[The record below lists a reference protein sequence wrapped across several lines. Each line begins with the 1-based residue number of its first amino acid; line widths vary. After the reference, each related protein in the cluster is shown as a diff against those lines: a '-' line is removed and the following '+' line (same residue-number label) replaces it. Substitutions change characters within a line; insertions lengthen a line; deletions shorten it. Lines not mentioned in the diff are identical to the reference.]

1 MGNHSRTFVRKI
13 IRNQNDLLMIE
24 YETCLNFTVL
34 LKSLHFIKSKE
45 LPSWDAVISFSL
57 KYQCNHIKGKKAPGE
72 VLLLLE

>member
-1 MGNHSRTFVRKI
+1 MLKKRKEKGKK
-13 IRNQNDLLMIE
+13 NDLLMIG
-24 YETCLNFTVL
+24 YETCLIFTVL
-34 LKSLHFIKSKE
+34 LKSLHFINSKE